1 MRRATSRFRRA
12 TLRLP
17 RESTAGVRPGD
28 PVRQGEDPALPTPR
42 YERGLVTLFIL
53 QICALTCQVLAAH
66 LARRGHSSVADI
78 LSHFGMAVLFGSVLW
93 VLPRPQLTLLA
104 RNTAVACLAVTPT
117 LMWRATDP
125 LQFSGF
131 DEQLHLRTLGD
142 IISSHRLFEAN
153 PTLEISPLYP
163 GLEAVTVMLHQLGIP
178 TLFAAVI
185 FIPLARLVLV
195 AVLCDA
201 VEQLTGSIPGQR
213 WSARRAGGL
222 AVAIYAVSPQFVWFN
237 SQYSY
242 QTLALP
248 LALASVSL
256 IARAREADK
265 PFPLFGGAT
274 VCLLGV
280 AVTHHLTSFL
290 TAAFLLVWMAVER
303 GPAKMRVAYG
313 ALAAVASTVA
323 WAIVQRSTL
332 EGYFGPMISDLASE
346 LSGGVRRQAFED
358 SAGTSTPPLD
368 QILLLYYA
376 AALSLTALGLTILTV
391 RWVRRRQ
398 HDLTF
403 WNPQLLVLALSVA
416 IPFLLAARIVPKG
429 VEIFTRSSSFL
440 FLPMSFVVV
449 NYMRRLNWWGMAQW
463 MERPP
468 QRSEP
473 EQNTRR
479 IVGQVL
485 AITLASGVFL
495 GGYVLG
501 SGPEWARLPGPYKPA
516 ADSRSIDAENLAAV
530 QWAGQTLPPGSRIV
544 ADRVSS
550 VLLAASAGLWPVYG
564 GLGGIRTPELYVAED
579 WGMPETDKA
588 SALKIRYLY
597 VDRRLASEPPP
608 FGYYFET
615 GEVGGGEQLTE
626 SQLTKFD
633 RVPAIKEI
641 YRHGPVSIYDLKGLG
656 LPEFRNG
663 WRGTTPAMG
672 AVKQLAVGLM
682 VGLLFALVMRS
693 RIWPRIVGEAVEL
706 RQALGPALTAA
717 VLLASVCLT
726 SVALLLAHVWMTP
739 LIVLSAV
746 AMVALANPYR
756 TINML
761 RRVAAK
767 ITWRRVVTVAIVA
780 VPFAVIMALA
790 ILDAAGEDIIRVRQI
805 LNDPT
810 AVHISPNAPP
820 G

>member
-1 MRRATSRFRRA
+1 MP
-12 TLRLP
+12 LKLP
-17 RESTAGVRPGD
+17 RTAGVRSDDLVIRG
-28 PVRQGEDPALPTPR
+28 GDPALPTHR
-42 YERGLVTLFIL
+42 YERGLVALFIL

-66 LARRGHSSVADI
+66 LARRGHSGVADI
-78 LSHFGMAVLFGSVLW
+78 LSHVGMAVLFGSALW
-93 VLPRPQLTLLA
+93 VLTRPQLTLLA

-131 DEQLHLRTLGD
+131 DEQLHLRTLRD

-153 PTLEISPLYP
+153 PVLEISPRYP
-163 GLEAVTVMLHQLGIP
+163 GLEAVTVVFHQLGMP
-178 TLFAAVI
+178 ALVAAVI

-201 VEQLTGSIPGQR
+201 VEQLTGSVPGQR

-222 AVAIYAVSPQFVWFN
+222 AVAVYAVSPQFVWFN

-248 LALASVSL
+248 LALAAVSL
-256 IARAREADK
+256 ISRARTADK

-290 TAAFLLVWMAVER
+290 TAAFLLVWMAAER

-332 EGYFGPMISDLASE
+332 EQYFAPMISDLASE
-346 LSGGVRRQAFED
+346 LSGGVRRTAFED
-358 SAGTSTPPLD
+358 SAGTATPPID
-368 QILLLYYA
+368 QVLLLYYA
-376 AALSLTALGLTILTV
+376 AALTLTALALTTLTV
-391 RWVRRRQ
+391 RWVRRRE
-398 HDLTF
+398 HDLNY

-463 MERPP
+463 KERPAGQSDP
-468 QRSEP
+468 EP
-473 EQNTRR
+473 STLRT
-479 IVGQVL
+479 VGQVL
-485 AITLASGVFL
+485 AITLAAGVFL

-516 ADSRSIDAENLAAV
+516 ADSRSIDAENLAAA
-530 QWAGQTLPPGSRIV
+530 QWAGQALPPGSRIA

-550 VLLAASAGLWPVYG
+550 VLLAANAGLWPVYG

-579 WGMPETDKA
+579 WGMSETDKA
-588 SALKIRYLY
+588 SALKIRYVY
-597 VDRRLASEPPP
+597 VDRRLASELPP

-615 GEVGGGEQLTE
+615 GEVGEGQQLTDA
-626 SQLTKFD
+626 QLTKFD

-663 WRGTTPAMG
+663 WQGTTPTMG

-682 VGLLFALVMRS
+682 VGLLLALVMRS
-693 RIWPRIVGEAVEL
+693 RIWPRVVEEAVSL
-706 RQALGPALTAA
+706 RQALGPALIAA
-717 VLLASVCLT
+717 VVMASVCLV
-726 SVALLLAHVWMTP
+726 SVALLLAHVWLTP
-739 LIVLSAV
+739 LIALSAL
-746 AMVALANPYR
+746 AMVVLANPCK
-756 TINML
+756 TISKA
-761 RRVAAK
+761 RQVAAK
-767 ITWRRVVTVAIVA
+767 VTWRRVAPVALVA
-780 VPFAVIMALA
+780 VPVAVIMALA
-790 ILDAAGEDIIRVRQI
+790 VLDAAREDITRVHQI

-810 AVHISPNAPP
+810 AVHISPNTPS

>member
-1 MRRATSRFRRA
+1 M
-12 TLRLP
+12 
-17 RESTAGVRPGD
+17 
-28 PVRQGEDPALPTPR
+28 PTHR
-42 YERGLVTLFIL
+42 YERGLIALFVL
-53 QICALTCQVLAAH
+53 QICALACQVLAAH
-66 LARRGHSSVADI
+66 LARQGYSGVADI
-78 LSHFGMAVLFGSVLW
+78 LSHVGMAVLFGSAIW
-93 VLPRPQLTLLA
+93 VLTRPELTLLA

-131 DEQLHLRTLGD
+131 DEQLHLRTLND

-163 GLEAVTVMLHQLGIP
+163 GLEAVTLALHQLGVP
-178 TLFAAVI
+178 ALVAAVI

-201 VEQLTGSIPGQR
+201 VEQLTGSVPGQR

-222 AVAIYAVSPQFVWFN
+222 AVAVYAVSPQFVWFN

-256 IARAREADK
+256 IARARAAEK
-265 PFPLFGGAT
+265 PLPLFGGAT

-290 TAAFLLVWMAVER
+290 TAAFLLVWMAAER
-303 GPAKMRVAYG
+303 GPAKIRVAYG

-332 EGYFGPMISDLASE
+332 ESYFGPMISDLTSE
-346 LSGGVRRQAFED
+346 LSGGVRREAFED
-358 SAGTSTPPLD
+358 SAGTSTPPID

-376 AALSLTALGLTILTV
+376 AALSLTALALTVLTV
-391 RWVRRRQ
+391 RWVRRRE
-398 HDLTF
+398 HDLSY

-416 IPFLLAARIVPKG
+416 IPFLLAARVVPKG

-449 NYMRRLNWWGMAQW
+449 NYMRRLDWWGMAQW
-463 MERPP
+463 VEHP
-468 QRSEP
+468 RSAP
-473 EQNTRR
+473 KQSSLRTA
-479 IVGQVL
+479 GQVL
-485 AITLASGVFL
+485 AIVLAAGVFL

-530 QWAGQTLPPGSRIV
+530 KWAGQELPRGSRIA

-579 WGMPETDKA
+579 WGMSETDKA
-588 SALKIRYLY
+588 SALKIRYVY
-597 VDRRLASEPPP
+597 VDRRLASELPP

-615 GEVGGGEQLTE
+615 GEVGEGQQLTDA
-626 SQLTKFD
+626 QLTKFD

-663 WRGTTPAMG
+663 WQGTTPSMG
-672 AVKQLAVGLM
+672 AVKQLAVGLL
-682 VGLLFALVMRS
+682 VGLLLALVMRS
-693 RIWPRIVGEAVEL
+693 RIWPRVVEEAVGL
-706 RQALGPALTAA
+706 RQAFGSALTAA
-717 VLLASVCLT
+717 VVLASVCLV
-726 SVALLLAHVWMTP
+726 SVTLLLAHVWLTP
-739 LIVLSAV
+739 LIALSAV
-746 AMVALANPYR
+746 TVVVLANPR
-756 TINML
+756 KTISKA
-761 RRVAAK
+761 RQVAAK
-767 ITWRRVVTVAIVA
+767 VTWRRLATVALVA
-780 VPFAVIMALA
+780 VPVAVIMALA
-790 ILDAAGEDIIRVRQI
+790 ILDAAREDITQVHQI